1 MNEHSRN
8 DLIDGLLAISM
19 LTKHMAQKL
28 AEYSAEHRER
38 GEKHHVEA
46 ERNGRCTCRIVR
58 A

>member
-19 LTKHMAQKL
+19 LTRHLAQQL
-28 AEYSAEHRER
+28 AGRCDDER
-38 GEKHHVEA
+38 KEEQHHVEA
-46 ERNGRCTCRIVR
+46 ERAGRGTCRIVR